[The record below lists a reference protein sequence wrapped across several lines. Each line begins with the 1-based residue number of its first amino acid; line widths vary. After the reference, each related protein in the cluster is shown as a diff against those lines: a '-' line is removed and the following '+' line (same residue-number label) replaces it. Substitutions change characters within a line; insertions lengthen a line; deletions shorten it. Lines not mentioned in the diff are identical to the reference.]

1 MSQTAM
7 KRTAASDTLQKMKK
21 LPSESEVLDYAST
34 LSNWGRWG
42 AEDELGTVNLITPEK
57 RKQAAGLVTDG
68 VTVSCAWP
76 ISTDAAPDVSRTPI
90 HLMTG
95 TGEGFSLDSDPTEE
109 QGSGD
114 FIGLA
119 YHGYTVTHVDAPS
132 HIFMSGR
139 MYNGLPS
146 TVVNSTEGAT
156 AGSIELISD
165 GIVTRCVLLDIARLR
180 GVDWLAPGE
189 AVFVEELE
197 RAETEANVRVGEG
210 DVLLVR
216 TGELRYRNEV
226 GPRRVEVGKPGLHA
240 SCLPWLHERGVAMLG
255 SDAIQDVQP
264 SRYPRFRQ
272 PIHRIGIVHM
282 GLWLIDNCNLEG
294 VGAACAERN
303 RWEFMLCIAPLR
315 IKHGT
320 GSPANP
326 IAVF

>member
-1 MSQTAM
+1 MN
-7 KRTAASDTLQKMKK
+7 K
-21 LPSESEVLDYAST
+21 LPSESEVLEYAST

-42 AEDELGTVNLITPEK
+42 ADDELGTINLITPSK

-68 VTVSCAWP
+68 ITVSCAWP
-76 ISTDAAPDVSRTPI
+76 ISTDPAPDVSRTPI

-95 TGEGFSLDSDPTEE
+95 TGEGYSLDSDPTEE

-139 MYNGLPS
+139 MYNGRPS
-146 TVVNSTEGAT
+146 TVVNSTHGAT
-156 AGSIELISD
+156 AGSIELIAD

-180 GVDWLAPGE
+180 GVDWMAPGE
-189 AVFVEELE
+189 AIYIEELE
-197 RAETEANVRVGEG
+197 RAEAEQNVRVGEG

-216 TGELRYRNEV
+216 TGGLRYRNEV
-226 GPRRVEVGKPGLHA
+226 APRPVEDGKPGLHA

-264 SRYPRFRQ
+264 STYPNFKQ

-294 VGAACAERN
+294 VSAACAERN
-303 RWEFMLCIAPLR
+303 RWQFMLCIAPLR
-315 IKHGT
+315 IKYGT